1 MSEMVKSKEHT
12 VALPSAA
19 TPADLLAVAVSQGA
33 DLDKL
38 EKLMELQERWEA
50 NEAKRAYVRAMNAFK
65 ADPPEIVKD
74 QTVRYNTSNGTT
86 QYSHASLQ
94 NVTDKIAEALAK
106 HGLSHRWD
114 VEQLEGGQ
122 IRVTCVITHE
132 LGHSESTPL
141 QAGPDQSGGKNNIQA
156 VGSTVA
162 YLERYTLLAATG
174 LATKEMDDDGRGSE
188 IEYITEDEALAIH
201 AKITDNDIDLAKF
214 LAWLKK
220 SLGASS
226 IEQIARSA
234 LPDVLRMI
242 DTTIKRKANK

>member
-1 MSEMVKSKEHT
+1 MSELIEKNEQAV
-12 VALPSAA
+12 LPSTS

-50 NEAKRAYVRAMNAFK
+50 NEARKAYVRAMNEFK
-65 ADPPEIVKD
+65 AHAPEIVKD
-74 QTVRYNTSNGTT
+74 REVAYNTSSGTT
-86 QYSHASLQ
+86 AYRHASLH
-94 NVTDKIAEALAK
+94 NVTQTIIEALAE
-106 HGLSHRWD
+106 HGFSHRWN
-114 VEQLEGGQ
+114 VEQLDGGQ

-132 LGHSESTPL
+132 MGHSESTPL

-156 VGSTVA
+156 VASTVS

-226 IEQIARSA
+226 IEQIAKPA

-242 DTTIKRKANK
+242 DATIKRKAKK